1 MAPEHKYHGVWLA
14 LGWSMVAALVWLSLA
29 PPSDGMSLINDK
41 LAHAIAYFSL
51 MTWFGQLHA
60 GLARVALALLMLGAL
75 LEILQGMTGYRDMSL
90 ADLAADAIGIGLGW
104 IAAARWP
111 RLLATLE
118 ARLP

>member
-1 MAPEHKYHGVWLA
+1 MTFEHKYHGVWLA
-14 LGWSMVAALVWLSLA
+14 LGWSMVAALIWLSL
-29 PPSDGMSLINDK
+29 SRMDGPSLINDK

-51 MTWFGQLHA
+51 MVWFGQLHA
-60 GLARVALALLMLGAL
+60 KLARVALGLLLLGAL
-75 LEILQGMTGYRDMSL
+75 LEVLQGMSGYRDMSL

-104 IAAARWP
+104 IVAARWP